1 LGNPTLGIGAAEISE
16 RGCLLSFFSRLR
28 TAQPGILLPAR
39 SRQTPIT
46 WLQ

>member
-1 LGNPTLGIGAAEISE
+1 LGSPTPGVGAAEISE
-16 RGCLLSFFSRLR
+16 RGCLLCFFSGLR
-28 TAQPGILLPAR
+28 TAQPETLLPLR